1 MKKTMCPMG
10 LLITTAKQIKRYDMK
25 AHKKI
30 IASFAGLAVVLL
42 LSGCPFMSL
51 RPAGYASV
59 SISAQ
64 RAMSGSAVGQSSTAT
79 FGFRG
84 DVTRI
89 DVVIYQDQGK
99 GTGID
104 DLPVLGRVALEAP
117 NWDGVVENIPTMT
130 PILLVA
136 SAYGPAGKYV
146 KDNTRL
152 DFSDGEW
159 DDLKSDDEVAI
170 FVGRSQR
177 TIRSGAARVNF
188 RLRQNSSGQLD
199 FPQVPRIDTVLG
211 QRGFLP
217 SEDFQEGTGFRI
229 LELKDTDTGKL
240 TGVVLGN
247 KSSAPGV
254 SGSQV
259 RVHLEPYE
267 DIQNDPRWWFRIV
280 DESKGSR
287 ADVSFD
293 QAFGYVDFT
302 QGHEEIVHA
311 HFYYN
316 FVEQPIFF
324 VDGAGNSLPVIKLE
338 DDDCKIAH
346 QSDKACFTIG
356 TYDKDGNPVHAFGG
370 TNLQDMTAASFS
382 SDARFIYPDDIDEL
396 KFHVY
401 YEGQEASI
409 VYNYTGHFTRSS
421 LESNDGIEFKI
432 GTGDITF
439 VDADDVLLE
448 YYPTGGNGS
457 DRVRVLRANRNF
469 EPLWHAQGF
478 GNYTLEVI
486 NARHEIT
493 RVPIRPT
500 NAGRALFNAVPPPN
514 VTVDVSQ
521 SANGIFEYTAR
532 VIGDQE
538 EAGNTRFVW
547 IVVNDVNDVEDPALS
562 YTLYGD
568 LRGTLNGA
576 DIGKLV
582 TQLNRELLD
591 PDYDAELEYYELEK
605 IVATGPLTDAKRI
618 NGTSGE
624 NVPAYFGIQ
633 ARVPEVLRFSDSDA
647 YFDLGANARIFLIG
661 LNSSFEHQ
669 NDGSGRAYFVGNFR
683 PVQTTVYFDCL
694 IEDGTEVCEDADDDQ
709 PTQSSLSSFLRSSP
723 FRW

>member
-89 DVVIYQDQGK
+89 DVVIYQDQGTR
-99 GTGID
+99 TGID

-152 DFSDGEW
+152 DFDGDEW

-188 RLRQNSSGQLD
+188 ILRQNLSGQLD

-211 QRGFLP
+211 QRGFL
-217 SEDFQEGTGFRI
+217 SSQDQEGTGFRNHEVVV
-229 LELKDTDTGKL
+229 LDKL

-280 DESKGSR
+280 DESRRSR
-287 ADVSFD
+287 ADDSFD

-302 QGHEEIVHA
+302 QDHEEIVHA

-324 VDGAGNSLPVIKLE
+324 VDGAGNSLPVIKL
-338 DDDCKIAH
+338 DDGDCEITH
-346 QSDKACFTIG
+346 QPDKACFTIG
-356 TYDKDGNPVHAFGG
+356 TYNEDGIPVPAFGG
-370 TNLQDMTAASFS
+370 TDLKHMTAVSFS
-382 SDARFIYPDDIDEL
+382 SDARFIYPDYIDEL

-401 YEGQEASI
+401 YEGKEASI
-409 VYNYTGHFTRSS
+409 VYNYGGHFTGSGLS
-421 LESNDGIEFKI
+421 VDGIVFNDSD
-432 GTGDITF
+432 GDPITSF

-538 EAGNTRFVW
+538 DADNTRFVW
-547 IVVNDVNDVEDPALS
+547 IVVNDVEDPALS

-568 LRGTLNGA
+568 LEGKLNGA
-576 DIGKLV
+576 DIGDLV

-591 PDYDAELEYYELEK
+591 PDYDAELEYSELAK
-605 IVATGPLTDAKRI
+605 IVATEPLTDAKRI

-694 IEDGTEVCEDADDDQ
+694 IEGGMEVCEDADGNQ